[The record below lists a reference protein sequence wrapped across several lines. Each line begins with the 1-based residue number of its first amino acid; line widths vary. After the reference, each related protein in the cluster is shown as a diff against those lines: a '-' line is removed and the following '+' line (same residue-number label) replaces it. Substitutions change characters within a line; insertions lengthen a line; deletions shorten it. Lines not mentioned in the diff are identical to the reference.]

1 MVDDDVDGVDNFV
14 DERLRREISID
25 LGEGDLKS
33 AYERGILEVLCEQR
47 ICLLC

>member
-1 MVDDDVDGVDNFV
+1 MVDNKVNGVNNFV
-14 DERLRREISID
+14 DKGLRRGISIN

-47 ICLLC
+47 ICSSY